1 MYEVRYQKQAA
12 HRLLRMASN
21 TARRIRTGIESVAAE
36 PYADRPNATRLR
48 GREGSFRLRVGDWRV
63 IYSLDDDRK
72 VLLVAKIAPRGQV
85 YR

>member
-1 MYEVRYQKQAA
+1 MYEVRYQKQTA

-21 TARRIRTGIESVAAE
+21 TARQTCAGIESVATE

-48 GREGSFRLRVGDWRV
+48 GRKGSFRLRVGDWGV
-63 IYSLDDDRK
+63 IYSLDDNRK

>member
-1 MYEVRYQKQAA
+1 MRP
-12 HRLLRMASN
+12 HHM
-21 TARRIRTGIESVAAE
+21 
-36 PYADRPNATRLR
+36 ADRPNATRLR

-63 IYSLDDDRK
+63 IYSLDDNRK

>member
-36 PYADRPNATRLR
+36 PYADRPNAT
-48 GREGSFRLRVGDWRV
+48 
-63 IYSLDDDRK
+63 
-72 VLLVAKIAPRGQV
+72 
-85 YR
+85 